1 MKFGTSSSGCK
12 PRPAKGEPAQPVAS
26 LATVAATRPAMRRR
40 ASVWAVGKQP
50 RKPGSSRVPRALG
63 CPKVT
68 AVSPQQG
75 EGRAH
80 PAGCTTTA
88 RSKRTVQAPGR
99 PTFLL
104 GKFRSDGDPVTIPR
118 RAARPWMRA
127 RPADATPVAPHRRS
141 IRAEVGR
148 WQGETG
154 AAADGDGGVG
164 GLHTSFDVGER
175 GGARTRPSEGGP
187 CGCELLEGTKADALT
202 SDALS
207 PELQKV
213 AERGADPPYALLV

>member
-1 MKFGTSSSGCK
+1 MKFGSSSSGCE
-12 PRPAKGEPAQPVAS
+12 PRPARGEPAQPVAS

-40 ASVWAVGKQP
+40 ASVWAVGNAATKIT
-50 RKPGSSRVPRALG
+50 SSRVPRGLIS
-63 CPKVT
+63 PKAT

-88 RSKRTVQAPGR
+88 RSKRTVQTPGR

-104 GKFRSDGDPVTIPR
+104 GDFRSDGDPVTTLR
-118 RAARPWMRA
+118 RAARPRMRA
-127 RPADATPVAPHRRS
+127 RPADATQVAPHRRS

-148 WQGETG
+148 RQGETG

-164 GLHTSFDVGER
+164 GLRTSADVGER
-175 GGARTRPSEGGP
+175 GGARTRPSKGGP
-187 CGCELLEGTKADALT
+187 C
-202 SDALS
+202 
-207 PELQKV
+207 
-213 AERGADPPYALLV
+213 